1 MRGTIT
7 GLTVALV
14 TSLAG
19 SPTAAGEAATPMARL
34 RLTVIDK
41 SRPVPVS
48 RWVSLTCD
56 PAGGT
61 HPRAVEACR
70 ELRLNL
76 APIAGRST
84 GPITGPAARCTTEYA
99 PRTVLAEGHWSR
111 RAIRHRAEY
120 GNDCLLR
127 AATGTVYQ
135 F

>member
-7 GLTVALV
+7 GLALALV

-19 SPTAAGEAATPMARL
+19 SPTPAEGAAVPMARL
-34 RLTVIDK
+34 RLTVIDE

-70 ELRLNL
+70 ELHLNL
-76 APIAGRST
+76 APIAGR
-84 GPITGPAARCTTEYA
+84 PADAITGLTARCTTEYA
-99 PRTVLAEGHWSR
+99 PRTILAEGHWSR
-111 RAIRHRAEY
+111 RAIRHRADY